1 MRSKLSKKE
10 IREAFRLMRLSSEQ
24 QRESYRKLIPLDAD
38 IEKTHLFIRATI
50 GTEEK
55 DSEVEVARLE

>member
-10 IREAFRLMRLSSEQ
+10 IMEAFKLMRLSSEQ
-24 QRESYRKLIPLDAD
+24 QREYYRKMMPLDAATQ
-38 IEKTHLFIRATI
+38 ETHLFIRATI